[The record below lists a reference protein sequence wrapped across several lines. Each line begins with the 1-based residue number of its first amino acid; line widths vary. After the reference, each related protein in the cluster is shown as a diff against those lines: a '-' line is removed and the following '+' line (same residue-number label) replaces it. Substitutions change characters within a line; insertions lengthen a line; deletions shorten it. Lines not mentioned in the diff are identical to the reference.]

1 MYKKSILSIAVAS
14 VLTLTGCLENNK
26 IENKN
31 DGAQTVPDPELP
43 TEIDAITGQPRPDV
57 GTYPIF
63 DPGSAELPIPND
75 LIFDRTAGDGTFAV
89 TPDPTNPAITALQS
103 LSGASPIA
111 PIDIKISGRIDAS
124 TLAGNV
130 HLIKLDYA
138 SGDPVRG
145 LSIQEPPTIPSN
157 PADWPVVSVEEKV
170 LDGTS
175 YIRINP
181 VERLDPLT
189 RYLVVI
195 TDGVLDQSGDP
206 LVAHPGSAGYATL
219 TDENEGLA
227 SGALASVRALI
238 NNLWEPVGVQYM
250 QAIGN
255 PTASAEDIVLSY
267 SFTTSDDEKVLE
279 YIADPAQWFNDQL
292 TRFLGV
298 SAATEVV
305 NGQLDLDSDL
315 DVDYADVSL
324 AVSGALATFPS
335 ADIQAALPTLF
346 GTGAPCA
353 GTTST
358 TAIGCISTV
367 LTSVPSTSGGF
378 ADLLPTPAA
387 DTSISF
393 DATSTLDINAVSSLT
408 AALGITPGAVSVTQ
422 GTMTVPYYLATPS
435 GTNGQPLV
443 TNSWV
448 ADDVL
453 AGAIN
458 SAFSALGLTI
468 PQANTSVSQVVNY
481 VFPFPKKQADVE
493 IPVLAVHSAD
503 LTNPDLIPVMY
514 QHGIG
519 TDRSTALAFGGS
531 LVADAKA
538 TTGADVAVIAIDQPL
553 HGIDGISAAEQA
565 ALAEQ
570 LMTVGGVLS
579 TPDGVIDGFDT
590 DEQASIDAVVAGLF
604 SAGVV
609 AGVDAATNSGAP
621 GATNCVDLAT
631 NGLAATT
638 ASILGGACDADPVV
652 DAALGQDASVAVFSA
667 QVLERTVANGASTI
681 PGLGTGADTERH
693 FGFTLQQPGLVTDMD
708 YTGSGSTN
716 ASGSMFINLTSFLTG
731 RDNLRQQVTDL
742 LTVRRSLDL
751 VDLNDDDTPDLDD
764 TNTYFIGHSLGTI
777 NGIPFVV
784 AANGSTATDDD
795 ITATVMHTP
804 GGGVVRLI
812 ENSVTRSSAVVG
824 GLAALGLTQD
834 TSSYQAF
841 LNIFQATVDS
851 GDAINFVDRFASTD
865 LNTSALFVKVLN
877 DQTIPNSIDDASEV
891 VGDGSISFLSGTD
904 PLFAESGSAEITT
917 TGSVALT
924 QNYVEFTDASS
935 THGTPAYPS
944 TGALL
949 EQAAF
954 DEMVSQAVSIVLTGG
969 TAVTIDNSNAVLDL

>member
-111 PIDIKISGRIDAS
+111 PIDIKISGRIDAT

-145 LSIQEPPTIPSN
+145 LSIQEPPTIPAN

-195 TDGVLDQSGDP
+195 TDGVLDQTGDP
-206 LVAHPGSAGYATL
+206 LVRHPGSAGYANL

-227 SGALASVRALI
+227 SGALASVKALI
-238 NNLWEPVGVQYM
+238 NNLWEPIGVQYM

-255 PTASAEDIVLSY
+255 PTASADDIVLSY

-315 DVDYADVSL
+315 DVDYTDVTL
-324 AVSGALATFPS
+324 AVGGALAAFPS

-346 GTGAPCA
+346 GAGAPCA

-358 TAIGCISTV
+358 TAIGCIANV
-367 LTSVPSTSGGF
+367 LTSVPSAMGGF
-378 ADLLPTPAA
+378 ADLLPTPTA
-387 DTSISF
+387 DTGISF
-393 DATSTLDINAVSSLT
+393 DATSTLDINAISSLT
-408 AALGITPGAVSVTQ
+408 AVLGITPGAVSVTQ
-422 GTMTVPYYLATPS
+422 GTMTVPYYLSTAA
-435 GTNGQPLV
+435 GANGQPLV
-443 TNSWV
+443 TDSWV

-453 AGAIN
+453 AGAVN
-458 SAFSALGLTI
+458 TAFSALGLSI
-468 PQANTSVSQVVNY
+468 PQADTSVSQVVNY

-531 LVADAKA
+531 LVAGAKA
-538 TTGADVAVIAIDQPL
+538 ATGADVAVIAIDQPL

-570 LMTVGGVLS
+570 LLNVAGTIDS
-579 TPDGVIDGFDT
+579 TDGVDAG
-590 DEQASIDAVVAGLF
+590 EQATIDAVVAGLF

-609 AGVDAATNSGAP
+609 QGVDAATNSGAP

-652 DAALGQDASVAVFSA
+652 DAAIGQDASVAVFSA

-693 FGFTLQQPGLVTDMD
+693 FGFTLQSAGLVTDMD

-751 VDLNDDDTPDLDD
+751 VDLNDDGTPDLDD

-784 AANGSTATDDD
+784 AANGSATAEDN
-795 ITATVMHTP
+795 ITATVLHTP

-812 ENSVTRSSAVVG
+812 ENSVTRSAAIVG
-824 GLAALGLTQD
+824 GLAGLGLTQD
-834 TSSYQAF
+834 TASYQAF
-841 LNIFQATVDS
+841 LNVFQATVDS

-865 LNTSALFVKVLN
+865 LNTPALFVKVLN
-877 DQTIPNSIDDASEV
+877 DQTIPNSVDSAGEV
-891 VGDGSISFLSGTD
+891 IGDGSISFLSGTD
-904 PLFAESGSAEITT
+904 PLFAESGATEITS
-917 TGSVALT
+917 TGSLALT

-954 DEMVSQAVSIVLTGG
+954 AEMVAQATSIILTGG
-969 TAVTIDNSNAVLDL
+969 AAVTVDNSNSVLDL